1 MVFRTITKA
10 QNKKRIMVYY
20 VLAIIFVT
28 IGLIFRNPTFYVV
41 AVAFLGLALIRKH
54 WLHKRLDE

>member
-1 MVFRTITKA
+1 MIFKTITKT

-20 VLAIIFVT
+20 VLAIIFVS

-41 AVAFLGLALIRKH
+41 AVAFLGLALIRKY
-54 WLHKRLDE
+54 WLHKHLKE